1 LGFWGRFG
9 HGVECGMVYRGV
21 GDGMVGGLR
30 MSLGDASFEHRSIR
44 CAVLTIDFALF
55 VCPTWPFELHVKHG

>member
-1 LGFWGRFG
+1 
-9 HGVECGMVYRGV
+9 MVYRGV